1 MKITIYFTGKKGSQ
15 LYNLSLDYITKAK
28 FDTSIDLVLL
38 NPSGLSNES
47 ARNKE
52 SQNILT
58 KLNKDDTLWLLDE
71 KGSQIS
77 SIELAQKIEKT
88 KLIAKNI
95 SIIVGGA
102 YGVNDDLK
110 SKADFVWSLSNLVF
124 PHELAWIILSEQI
137 YRAGQINKNSGYH
150 HA

>member
-1 MKITIYFTGKKGSQ
+1 MRIYFTGKKGSQ
-15 LYNLSLDYITKAK
+15 LYNLSLDYIKKAN

-58 KLNKDDTLWLLDE
+58 KINKDDVIWLLDE

-95 SIIVGGA
+95 SIVVGGA
-102 YGVNDDLK
+102 YGVNDDLR
-110 SKADFVWSLSNLVF
+110 SKADFVWSLSSLVF
-124 PHELAWIILSEQI
+124 PHELAWVILSEQI
-137 YRAGQINKNSGYH
+137 YRAGQINNNSGYH